1 MGETQT
7 TPSSHLYMEY
17 DELLRFYEGFEAA
30 CKQFMGFKDT
40 RFFVIT
46 YSAIGITA
54 LVGFYLFFNK
64 KLKMHP
70 YPLYALEIITCAAYY
85 QSFMN
90 LVLFHTIT

>member
-1 MGETQT
+1 MGYQY
-7 TPSSHLYMEY
+7 P
-17 DELLRFYEGFEAA
+17 
-30 CKQFMGFKDT
+30 
-40 RFFVIT
+40 RFFAIT
-46 YSAIGITA
+46 YSAIAITA
-54 LVGFYLFFNK
+54 VVGFYLFFNK